1 MNTDNQP
8 PSRKAPMIL
17 AVVAVVF
24 QIAGLAFTVFFW
36 LTCRNQ
42 PDMGGALV
50 YGCIAMPT
58 IGASLLVSTA
68 FAYWA
73 SRSSPR
79 FKAFRNRT
87 IGINVTLILTAYLA
101 AGQL

>member
-1 MNTDNQP
+1 
-8 PSRKAPMIL
+8 MIL
-17 AVVAVVF
+17 AVVAVIF
-24 QIAGLAFTVFFW
+24 QIAGLALAVFFW

-50 YGCIAMPT
+50 YGCIGMPT
-58 IGASLLVSTA
+58 IAASLLVSTA
-68 FAYWA
+68 LAVWA
-73 SRSSPR
+73 SKSSTR

-87 IGINVTLILTAYLA
+87 IGINVTLILAAYLA